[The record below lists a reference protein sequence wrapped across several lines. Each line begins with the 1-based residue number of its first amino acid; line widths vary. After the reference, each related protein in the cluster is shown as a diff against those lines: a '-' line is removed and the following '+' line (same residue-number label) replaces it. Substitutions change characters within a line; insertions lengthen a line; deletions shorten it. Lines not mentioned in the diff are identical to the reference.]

1 MGNKV
6 NVSQIARELGGSV
19 STVSRAIS
27 GNGRISETT
36 RQKVQDYLAT
46 CHYPNASKIYE
57 LCDEYGLYMIDETNL
72 ETHGSWLKQGVIEPS
87 WNVPGSIGC
96 WRGCTLDR
104 AVSNF
109 ESFKNHVSVLFWSLG
124 NESYAGDILV
134 EMNRYYKE
142 KDPDRLVH
150 YEGVAENRPYEDL
163 ISDMESQMYAP
174 PEKIKE
180 YLENNPKKPFILSL
194 IHI

>member
-1 MGNKV
+1 M
-6 NVSQIARELGGSV
+6 A
-19 STVSRAIS
+19 
-27 GNGRISETT
+27 
-36 RQKVQDYLAT
+36 
-46 CHYPNASKIYE
+46 
-57 LCDEYGLYMIDETNL
+57 ETNL

-163 ISDMESQMYAP
+163 ISDMESQMYAS

-180 YLENNPKKPFILSL
+180 YLENNPKKPFILCEYMHDMGNSL
-194 IHI
+194 GGMESYIRLLDQYEDYQ

>member
-1 MGNKV
+1 M
-6 NVSQIARELGGSV
+6 A
-19 STVSRAIS
+19 
-27 GNGRISETT
+27 
-36 RQKVQDYLAT
+36 
-46 CHYPNASKIYE
+46 
-57 LCDEYGLYMIDETNL
+57 ETNL

-142 KDPDRLVH
+142 KRSGQTCALRGRGREPAL
-150 YEGVAENRPYEDL
+150 
-163 ISDMESQMYAP
+163 
-174 PEKIKE
+174 
-180 YLENNPKKPFILSL
+180 
-194 IHI
+194 